1 MRLYYM
7 TKLDTLEKY
16 ILPEQEIRVSTFDK
30 VNDPFELLGAIQGGK
45 NVHRDFAWLRDH
57 WTNTFGFIS
66 FSDNWKSPLMWA
78 HYASNHTGVCLGI
91 EVTDKKSLKMQYQSH
106 RVALQFDFKKF
117 ENAADGE
124 LMEKFVVKKF
134 QEWEYE
140 HEWRILFP
148 LKYDPRHPRP
158 EYFYERFTPE
168 FELRE
173 VILGARCEQSL
184 KEIQKQIFGVTAAVQ
199 IKRARPAFDSFSM
212 VHAEV
217 GTSNHCHPSFR
228 FHKSRITP
236 SNIGTIC
243 ESKASR
249 ERTQKKEKSLKQ
261 FFSTIQAMS
270 AFD

>member
-16 ILPEQEIRVSTFDK
+16 ILPEQEIRISTFDK

-45 NVHRDFAWLRDH
+45 VGHRDFAWLRDH
-57 WTNTFGFIS
+57 WTKTVGFIS

-91 EVTDKKSLKMQYQSH
+91 EVTDKRPLKMEYQPS
-106 RVALQFDFKKF
+106 RVALQFDLKNF
-117 ENAADGE
+117 ENAADAA
-124 LMEKFVVKKF
+124 LMEKLVITKF

-148 LKYDPRHPRP
+148 LEYDLKYPRP

-173 VILGARCEQSL
+173 IILGARCERSL
-184 KEIQKQIFGVTAAVQ
+184 EEIQKQIFGVTASVQ
-199 IKRARPAFDSFSM
+199 VKRARPAFGSFSM
-212 VHAEV
+212 VQQKLQHPITVTPHSDFTRAEL
-217 GTSNHCHPSFR
+217 R
-228 FHKSRITP
+228 LAAAERY
-236 SNIGTIC
+236 
-243 ESKASR
+243 ARARQADR
-249 ERTQKKEKSLKQ
+249 ERRGKEKR
-261 FFSTIQAMS
+261 
-270 AFD
+270 